1 MTGWSH
7 RKALT
12 VSQAWAAWEWGLP
25 KKMMRNKLRN
35 SWAPGLGIR
44 WRESAGPRCRS
55 GGSLC
60 SSDTWDHSDSDP
72 SWLVQR
78 RHWRCLVLGVVV
90 APLTLNPLP
99 KNHQSRWRYDLSTQT
114 WSLVT
119 LSVTPAFSG
128 FVNMVSIYSINPC
141 SHIHSQVML
150 WLSIVTGRAR
160 RAKNPT
166 CTQNLHFSSWD
177 VCSHLRS
184 IF

>member
-1 MTGWSH
+1 
-7 RKALT
+7 
-12 VSQAWAAWEWGLP
+12 
-25 KKMMRNKLRN
+25 MMRNKLRN

-90 APLTLNPLP
+90 APLTPNPLP

-128 FVNMVSIYSINPC
+128 FVNMVSVYSINPC

-177 VCSHLRS
+177 VCSSQVHILS
-184 IF
+184 SQSEADGFELTFLVLSSVYPLMKA